1 MKKNKKKYVLIVSP
15 SLDPKENIS
24 GISSIVNLLVEYNR
38 EVHYI
43 PFVQGKKD
51 KDFRG
56 LKWLLNQILT
66 PFRLLI
72 ILFRKPIDIIH
83 FNIGLEPLS
92 LIRDFGIYWILK
104 KLSYPILLHIHG
116 GRYLTSIPSNK
127 VLKYVICY
135 LLKYANQIVVLGN
148 LEKESLSKLYQIDI
162 NSFDILSNAVAP
174 SPINIIEKQYNSV
187 LSILYLGRVDKNK
200 GLKEILSVLDSLM
213 RKDINFYFYLCGV
226 GQDRDWFIT
235 ECSKVIGNKLIDK
248 GLIYGEEK
256 LRILKL
262 SHLFILPSY
271 FEGLPM
277 ALLESMNNYVVPI
290 VTPVGS
296 IPHVV
301 RQGENGY
308 LVSSTND
315 MVDVI
320 IKLDKNREQLFNL
333 AKSAKETIN
342 SSFSFEYY
350 LKEMNKY
357 YCSITDQKSKLK

>member
-1 MKKNKKKYVLIVSP
+1 MKKKNILIVSP

-24 GISSIVNLLVEYNR
+24 GISSIVSLLVDYNE

-51 KDFRG
+51 KESRG
-56 LKWLLNQILT
+56 TRWLLNQILT
-66 PFRLLI
+66 PFRLLML
-72 ILFRKPIDIIH
+72 LFHTHIDIIH

-92 LIRDFGIYWILK
+92 LIRDFGIYWLLK
-104 KLSYPILLHIHG
+104 KMSYPILLHIHG
-116 GRYLTSIPSNK
+116 GRYLVSSPSNRI
-127 VLKYVICY
+127 LKYIICY
-135 LLKYANQIVVLGN
+135 LLKHANHIVVLGN
-148 LEKESLSKLYQIDI
+148 LEKESLSGLYQVDI
-162 NSFDILSNAVAP
+162 NSFQILSNAVAP
-174 SPINIIEKQYNSV
+174 SQMNISEKQYNSV

-200 GLKEILSVLDSLM
+200 GLKEILSVLNILM
-213 RKDINFYFYLCGV
+213 HKGINFNFYLCGV
-226 GQDRDWFIT
+226 GQDKDWFIA
-235 ECSKVIGNKLIDK
+235 ECFNVIGNRLIDK

-256 LRILKL
+256 LTILKI

-308 LVSSTND
+308 LVSSISD
-315 MVDVI
+315 MVDAIVN
-320 IKLDKNREQLFNL
+320 LDKNREILFNL

-342 SSFSFEYY
+342 SSYSLDNY
-350 LKEMNKY
+350 LRKLNKC
-357 YCSITDQKSKLK
+357 YCSIIKEKTNGYER